1 MLIDIFYGKGTIRAD
16 IPDKNLTAVFRKEK
30 MKAIPNPEEEI
41 LNSLRNPI
49 QTPPLSEIARGCESV
64 CIVVND
70 ITRPVPNK
78 TILPLIIAE
87 LREAG
92 VPDSG
97 IFFLNATGSHRPN
110 TGVEIVELIGE
121 ELASEFRFENHDAFN
136 VEQHIFIGKTHD
148 GTEVNIDKRYMMS
161 DLKILTG
168 LIEPHFM
175 AGYSGGRKALCP
187 GLAGISTI
195 HRIHS
200 PRFIE
205 SDTTTNC
212 MLLENILHMELLEIA
227 NMAGV
232 DFITNV
238 VMNEA
243 REICGVFSGHYNAAH
258 MEGVRFSMKHDCVPA
273 SEQVEIVIT
282 SSAGYPLDK
291 TYYQAI
297 KGMVGALNIVKT
309 GGTIVIAAEC
319 SEGLGNETFM
329 KCLNKFAETGDIK
342 EYIDYLCVFDN
353 FVPDQWQVEM
363 LLRALKKVEIIL
375 VTNGLT
381 DEELEVTS
389 ATHASSFHEAL
400 EICFKTHGPNAK
412 IAVIPEG
419 PYVIPSIGV

>member
-1 MLIDIFYGKGTIRAD
+1 MFIDIFYGKGTIRAD
-16 IPDKNLTAVFRKEK
+16 VPDKNLSAIYRKEK
-30 MKAIPNPEEEI
+30 MRPLENPADEI
-41 LNSLRNPI
+41 IKTLQHPI
-49 QTPPLSEIARGCESV
+49 QSPPLSELAKGCETV
-64 CIVVND
+64 CIVIND

-78 TILPLIIAE
+78 ILLPPIIAE
-87 LREAG
+87 LRKSG

-110 TGVEIVELIGE
+110 TGAEIVELIGE
-121 ELASEFRFENHDAFN
+121 ELASEFGFENHDAFN
-136 VEQHIFIGKTHD
+136 PELHIFLGKTRD
-148 GTEVNIDKRYMMS
+148 GADAHIDKRYMLS

-187 GLAGISTI
+187 GLASIETI

-200 PRFIE
+200 PRFLE
-205 SDTTTNC
+205 SETTTNC
-212 MLLENILHMELLEIA
+212 MLLENRLHIELLEIA
-227 NMAGV
+227 DMAGV

-238 VMNEA
+238 VLNED
-243 REICGVFSGHYNAAH
+243 RDICGVFSGHFNAAH

-273 SEQVEIVIT
+273 DEPVEIVIT

-309 GGTIVIAAEC
+309 GGTIIIASEC
-319 SEGLGNETFM
+319 SEGLGNESFM
-329 KCLNKFAETGDIK
+329 KCLTKFAETGDIK
-342 EYIDYLCVFDN
+342 KYIEYLCVPAN

-363 LLRALKKVEIIL
+363 LLRALSKVEVIL
-375 VTNGLT
+375 VSDGLT
-381 DEELEVTS
+381 DEEIAITG
-389 ATHASSFHEAL
+389 ATHATSFHQAL
-400 EICFKTHGPNAK
+400 EIAFKTHGPNAR

-419 PYVIPSIGV
+419 PYVIPSLGA